1 MKKFL
6 YVFIGMAIA
15 LGAVVLYSFKAS
27 TSQEASSVIVEVS
40 NSVLGGNDI
49 LIYYSDGKTEDVGTV
64 LNIRISA
71 VPNPE
76 KGKYSMQTGISKTLS
91 YLYNKGYKIVS
102 QGQTMVLEQGSGRST
117 QNYTLI
123 KEN

>member
-1 MKKFL
+1 MKKL
-6 YVFIGMAIA
+6 HYIFIGIAIA

-27 TSQEASSVIVEVS
+27 TNQEASSVIVEVS
-40 NSVLGGNDI
+40 NVALGGNDI

-76 KGKYSMQTGISKTLS
+76 KGKYSMQTGLSKTLS

-102 QGQTMVLEQGSGRST
+102 QGQTMLLDQGSGRST